1 MSEASQAPIPRHAL
15 VAALVCVAASYV
27 YFLIFAE
34 FALIELAKPMAD
46 GRLRWLMGTLAV
58 GGVTGSLL
66 AARSFRLERYARA
79 VGTGFRACGAAA
91 AFALLAKSWLMMMLA
106 ALCVGLGLGWLTV
119 TLVSGLRGVLGGK
132 RLGLWAGVSTGSAYA
147 ICNLPWVFEA
157 SPATQTIFAAL
168 VAIGGAFAAIWL
180 DLTEPPRSES
190 RDYEPAVTWFWLAA
204 LLALVWLDSAAFY
217 IIQHT
222 EPLRAAT
229 WAGAWTLGGNAA
241 THLVAAIAAGLL
253 IDRRGAPA
261 VVVLAF
267 AVLATACTW
276 LGDGEKHALGV
287 EVLYTAG
294 VSLYST
300 ALITYPAHGGRP
312 WLSARVYALAGWV
325 GSGLGIGLAQDLH
338 QVPLWFVGLAG
349 LLVVGALAAR
359 WTWLRRRVA
368 NAAVVLLTLSVAG
381 SATLSSLT
389 AAEVV
394 DPSIALGRRVY
405 VAEGCIH
412 CHSQYVRPQVGADV
426 ERWGP
431 VRPLSDSL
439 LERPPL
445 FGNRRQGPDLTQVG
459 NRRTPEWNRLHLMH
473 PQRITPGSR
482 MPAYDYLFRPG
493 DPRGDALV
501 AYLASLG
508 ANTLAERLTL
518 AAGWSPAPTLA
529 LPNTIPLR
537 QTGQA
542 WFSRLCSPC
551 HGASGHGDGPL
562 ASALSQRPTDFR
574 QPLWRHLPDGL
585 SPEAREAVLAR
596 IIKFGLPGT
605 AMAGHEYLDD
615 VTVVSLART
624 VEAFYG
630 ARRLPP

>member
-1 MSEASQAPIPRHAL
+1 MSEDPPPTLPRHAL
-15 VAALVCVAASYV
+15 VAALLCVAATYV

-34 FALIELAKPMAD
+34 FALIELAKPLAE

-58 GGVTGSLL
+58 GGVTGSFL
-66 AARSFRLERYARA
+66 AARSFRFERYARA

-91 AFALLAKSWLMMMLA
+91 AFVLLAKSWLMMILA

-147 ICNLPWVFEA
+147 VCNLPWVFEA

-168 VAIGGAFAAIWL
+168 VAVAGAIAAIWL
-180 DLTEPPRSES
+180 DLTAPPRSDT
-190 RDYEPAVTWFWLAA
+190 RDYEPAVTWFWVAA

-222 EPLRAAT
+222 EPLRVAT
-229 WAGAWTLGGNAA
+229 WAGAWTLGGNAL
-241 THLVAAIAAGLL
+241 THLVAAVAAGLL
-253 IDRRGAPA
+253 IDRKGAPV
-261 VVVLAF
+261 VVVLAL
-267 AVLATACTW
+267 AVLGTACSW
-276 LGDGEKHALGV
+276 LGDGENHALGV

-312 WLSARVYALAGWV
+312 WLSARVYALAGWI

-338 QVPLWFVGLAG
+338 AVPLWFIALAG
-349 LLVVGALAAR
+349 VLVLGALAAR
-359 WTWLRRRVA
+359 WSWLRRAVTK
-368 NAAVVLLTLSVAG
+368 AAVGLIALGGLGLGADSP
-381 SATLSSLT
+381 LF
-389 AAEVV
+389 AAERADPVV
-394 DPSIALGRRVY
+394 ALGRRVY

-412 CHSQYVRPQVGADV
+412 CHSQYVRPQVGVDV

-431 VRPLSDSL
+431 HRPLAESL

-459 NRRTPEWNRLHLMH
+459 NRRTTEWNRLHLMH
-473 PQRITPGSR
+473 PQRFSPGSR
-482 MPAYDYLFRPG
+482 MPAYDHLFRSG

-508 ANTLAERLTL
+508 SSTLGERLQQ
-518 AAGWSPAPTLA
+518 AAQWRPAATPMP
-529 LPNTIPLR
+529 PNADHVLR
-537 QTGQA
+537 RGRLQYA
-542 WFSRLCSPC
+542 RLCAPC
-551 HGASGHGDGPL
+551 HGVAGHGDGP
-562 ASALSQRPTDFR
+562 AAAGLSQRPPDFR
-574 QPLWRHLPDGL
+574 QPTWRHLPDGL
-585 SPEAREAVLAR
+585 STEARETVLAR
-596 IIKFGLPGT
+596 IIKFGVPGT
-605 AMAGHEYLDD
+605 VMAGHEYLDD
-615 VTVVSLART
+615 ATVVALARAVDALYIT
-624 VEAFYG
+624 
-630 ARRLPP
+630 RRSSP